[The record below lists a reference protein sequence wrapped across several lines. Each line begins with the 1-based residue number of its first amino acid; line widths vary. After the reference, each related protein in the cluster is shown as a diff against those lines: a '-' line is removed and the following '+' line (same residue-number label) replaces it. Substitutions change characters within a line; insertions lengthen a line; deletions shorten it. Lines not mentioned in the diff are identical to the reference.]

1 MTIVEFLEERLGED
15 EWNAYRGS
23 FPGRHDRDRALADI
37 QAKRRIVAGYTEAY
51 RACTSVV
58 ATQATSDGRGAQKPG
73 SAETDS
79 TLSALWAWREALKH
93 LASVYHDHPDYDP
106 AWEA

>member
-23 FPGRHDRDRALADI
+23 FPGQRERQRALADI
-37 QAKRRIVAGYTEAY
+37 RAKRRIVAGYQEAY

-58 ATQATSDGRGAQKPG
+58 AVQASAAHGQGRGPDPADADG
-73 SAETDS
+73 

-93 LASVYHDHPDYDP
+93 LASVYSDHPDYDRT
-106 AWEA
+106 WES

>member
-23 FPGRHDRDRALADI
+23 FPARRDRDRALADI
-37 QAKRRIVAGYTEAY
+37 QAKRRIVAGYQEAY

-58 ATQATSDGRGAQKPG
+58 ATQARAAGHGPAKPDPADADG
-73 SAETDS
+73 

-93 LASVYHDHPDYDP
+93 LASVYSDHPDYDR